1 MHPDTAPQSAA
12 TASARPILRINDGTI
27 TFVSHLLHETES
39 VSSASRFKSG
49 SIRGND
55 GPPEFVIQA
64 QRHDRVGAIY
74 GVGQLAVR
82 CERITCTDIPTEIV
96 VTILDLADQVVGQ
109 SVCDPATGGE
119 AARVCRELIY
129 AQYSVGVGMRAIAIR
144 PAPGEEQQQ

>member
-55 GPPEFVIQA
+55 GPPEFVIQT

-74 GVGQLAVR
+74 GVGQLTVR
-82 CERITCTDIPTEIV
+82 RENRQSGAGVPAKIV
-96 VTILDLADQVVGQ
+96 VKIFDLA
-109 SVCDPATGGE
+109 GE
-119 AARVCRELIY
+119 V
-129 AQYSVGVGMRAIAIR
+129 
-144 PAPGEEQQQ
+144 